1 MRKDVCR
8 IWHGVMYSLRAPWT
22 RLTFPFPSSSFILT
36 HVFHSS
42 TYLLISSS
50 FFFIFFQDASTQ
62 GLKVTAVDHNL
73 DTVFNTAINFD
84 TALPHYKTKGGFHQ
98 GENDVVTA
106 VRVTVLMHP
115 LRFFDEIEDT
125 DGVHHAP

>member
-1 MRKDVCR
+1 MSNIAWCHVLSACAVDTPNR
-8 IWHGVMYSLRAPWT
+8 
-22 RLTFPFPSSSFILT
+22 FPFLPRHSSSSRL
-36 HVFHSS
+36 HSS